1 MEKNI
6 DENFIMENI
15 GQLNQ
20 QLGQQTSSTPVVPS
34 QVQFNLQPQI
44 KQIPSNLNVN
54 NGPRSAPSQNRGPF
68 IPQNQMTQ
76 MNQSNQINA
85 PVNNGQSTGAVAC
98 VTESGCFQIFGFQ
111 LSKKTVYIL
120 IALIVLAAV
129 YYWWVR
135 SKKVTLPPPIIMD
148 KKREKKDKKSKDKK
162 EESEKSESS
171 SSSES
176 KKSKSSK

>member
-20 QLGQQTSSTPVVPS
+20 QLGQQTSSTPAIPS

-44 KQIPSNLNVN
+44 KQIPANINVN
-54 NGPRSAPSQNRGPF
+54 NGPRMAPPQSRGPF
-68 IPQNQMTQ
+68 IPQNQM
-76 MNQSNQINA
+76 NQVNQVSV
-85 PVNNGQSTGAVAC
+85 PVNNGNNSGTVAC
-98 VTESGCFQIFGFQ
+98 TVDPSCFQIFGFQ

-135 SKKVTLPPPIIMD
+135 SKKIATPPMIMD

>member
-20 QLGQQTSSTPVVPS
+20 QLGQQTSSTPAIPS

-44 KQIPSNLNVN
+44 KQIPANVNVN
-54 NGPRSAPSQNRGPF
+54 NGPRIAPSQNRGPF
-68 IPQNQMTQ
+68 IPQNQM
-76 MNQSNQINA
+76 NQVNA
-85 PVNNGQSTGAVAC
+85 PVNNALTNGANTGVVAC
-98 VTESGCFQIFGFQ
+98 TVDPSCFQVLGFQ

-120 IALIVLAAV
+120 IALIVLASV

-135 SKKVTLPPPIIMD
+135 SKKMSPPPPMIMD
-148 KKREKKDKKSKDKK
+148 KKREKKDKKSKK